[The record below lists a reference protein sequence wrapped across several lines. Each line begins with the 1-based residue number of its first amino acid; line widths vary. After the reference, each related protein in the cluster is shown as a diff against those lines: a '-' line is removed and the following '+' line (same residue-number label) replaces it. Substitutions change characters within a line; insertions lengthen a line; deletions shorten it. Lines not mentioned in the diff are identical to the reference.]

1 MEDDFLVLNIR
12 EYIKM
17 GKAGEDMLRQ
27 VFSSFKCE
35 KNLDVESFLT
45 EQSIDF
51 TKKNQSVTY
60 IVISPDNLLSIAL
73 GTIMP
78 IKIQSDLPAK
88 AELEEENIFVMDENR
103 AISQNIRP
111 LEIIVLN
118 LMPIKQDTELQLL
131 RGLSNTPLQID
142 VTFLQMSSHVSK
154 NTSASHIKKFY
165 QTFEEIKNNNYDGMI
180 ITGAP
185 VEKLEFEEVN
195 YWDELI
201 TVMEWSKKHVTST
214 IHICWGAQAGLYY
227 HYGIK
232 KELLPKKLSG
242 VYKHRVMNRKEP
254 LVRGFDDVFMAPHSR
269 YTQASRQ
276 QILDNPRLKVLA
288 DSDEAG
294 IYIVLGDG
302 GKEIFVMGH
311 PEYDRLTLDQEYK
324 RDIDKGIEPDL
335 PVNYYPDDDCNR
347 KPLLSWRSHAN
358 NLYTNWLNYY
368 VYQVTPYNLDGT
380 PF

>member
-1 MEDDFLVLNIR
+1 
-12 EYIKM
+12 
-17 GKAGEDMLRQ
+17 
-27 VFSSFKCE
+27 
-35 KNLDVESFLT
+35 
-45 EQSIDF
+45 
-51 TKKNQSVTY
+51 
-60 IVISPDNLLSIAL
+60 
-73 GTIMP
+73 MP

-185 VEKLEFEEVN
+185 VEKLDFEEVN
-195 YWDELI
+195 YWDELT

-227 HYGIK
+227 HYGVK
-232 KELLPKKLSG
+232 KELLSKKLSG

-276 QILDNPRLKVLA
+276 QILDNPRLKILA

-324 RDIDKGIEPDL
+324 RDIDKGIEPNL

-368 VYQVTPYNLDGT
+368 VYQITPYDLNESYDNYCI
-380 PF
+380 

>member
-1 MEDDFLVLNIR
+1 
-12 EYIKM
+12 
-17 GKAGEDMLRQ
+17 
-27 VFSSFKCE
+27 
-35 KNLDVESFLT
+35 
-45 EQSIDF
+45 
-51 TKKNQSVTY
+51 
-60 IVISPDNLLSIAL
+60 
-73 GTIMP
+73 MP

-242 VYKHRVMNRKEP
+242 VCKHRVMNRKEP

-368 VYQVTPYNLDGT
+368 VYQITPYDLNESYDNYCI
-380 PF
+380 

>member
-1 MEDDFLVLNIR
+1 
-12 EYIKM
+12 
-17 GKAGEDMLRQ
+17 
-27 VFSSFKCE
+27 
-35 KNLDVESFLT
+35 
-45 EQSIDF
+45 
-51 TKKNQSVTY
+51 
-60 IVISPDNLLSIAL
+60 
-73 GTIMP
+73 MP

-165 QTFEEIKNNNYDGMI
+165 QTFEEIKNNNYDGMT

-185 VEKLEFEEVN
+185 VEKLDFEEVN

-276 QILDNPRLKVLA
+276 QILNNPRLKVLA

-368 VYQVTPYNLDGT
+368 VYQITPYDLNESYDNYCI
-380 PF
+380 

>member
-1 MEDDFLVLNIR
+1 
-12 EYIKM
+12 
-17 GKAGEDMLRQ
+17 
-27 VFSSFKCE
+27 
-35 KNLDVESFLT
+35 
-45 EQSIDF
+45 
-51 TKKNQSVTY
+51 
-60 IVISPDNLLSIAL
+60 
-73 GTIMP
+73 MP

-165 QTFEEIKNNNYDGMI
+165 QTFEEIKSNNYDGMI

-185 VEKLEFEEVN
+185 VEKLDFEEVN
-195 YWDELI
+195 YWDELT

-232 KELLPKKLSG
+232 KELLSKKLSG

-276 QILDNPRLKVLA
+276 QILDNSRLKVLA

-347 KPLLSWRSHAN
+347 RPLLSWRSHAN

-368 VYQVTPYNLDGT
+368 VYQITPYDLNESYDNYCI
-380 PF
+380 

>member
-1 MEDDFLVLNIR
+1 
-12 EYIKM
+12 
-17 GKAGEDMLRQ
+17 
-27 VFSSFKCE
+27 
-35 KNLDVESFLT
+35 
-45 EQSIDF
+45 
-51 TKKNQSVTY
+51 
-60 IVISPDNLLSIAL
+60 
-73 GTIMP
+73 MP

-195 YWDELI
+195 YWHELI

-368 VYQVTPYNLDGT
+368 VYQITPYDLNESYDNYCI
-380 PF
+380 

>member
-1 MEDDFLVLNIR
+1 
-12 EYIKM
+12 
-17 GKAGEDMLRQ
+17 
-27 VFSSFKCE
+27 
-35 KNLDVESFLT
+35 
-45 EQSIDF
+45 
-51 TKKNQSVTY
+51 
-60 IVISPDNLLSIAL
+60 
-73 GTIMP
+73 MP

-165 QTFEEIKNNNYDGMI
+165 QTFEEVKNNNYDGMI

-185 VEKLEFEEVN
+185 VEKLDFEEVN
-195 YWDELI
+195 YWDELT

-232 KELLPKKLSG
+232 KELLPRKLSG

-276 QILDNPRLKVLA
+276 QIIDNPRLKVLA

-358 NLYTNWLNYY
+358 NLYTNWLNCY
-368 VYQVTPYNLDGT
+368 VYQITPYDLNESYDNYCI
-380 PF
+380 

>member
-1 MEDDFLVLNIR
+1 
-12 EYIKM
+12 
-17 GKAGEDMLRQ
+17 
-27 VFSSFKCE
+27 
-35 KNLDVESFLT
+35 
-45 EQSIDF
+45 
-51 TKKNQSVTY
+51 
-60 IVISPDNLLSIAL
+60 
-73 GTIMP
+73 MP

-358 NLYTNWLNYY
+358 NLYTNWLNYC
-368 VYQVTPYNLDGT
+368 VYQITPYDLNESYDNYCI
-380 PF
+380 

>member
-1 MEDDFLVLNIR
+1 
-12 EYIKM
+12 
-17 GKAGEDMLRQ
+17 
-27 VFSSFKCE
+27 
-35 KNLDVESFLT
+35 
-45 EQSIDF
+45 
-51 TKKNQSVTY
+51 
-60 IVISPDNLLSIAL
+60 
-73 GTIMP
+73 MP

-88 AELEEENIFVMDENR
+88 AELEEENIFVMDEYR

-111 LEIIVLN
+111 LEIVILN

-142 VTFLQMSSHVSK
+142 VTFLQMSTHVSK

-185 VEKLEFEEVN
+185 VEKLDFEEVN
-195 YWDELI
+195 YWDELT
-201 TVMEWSKKHVTST
+201 TVMEWSKRHVTST

-227 HYGIK
+227 HYGVK
-232 KELLPKKLSG
+232 KDLLKKKLSG
-242 VYKHRVMNRKEP
+242 VYSHRVMNRKEP
-254 LVRGFDDVFMAPHSR
+254 LVRGFDDIFMAPHSR
-269 YTQASRQ
+269 YTEANRK

-311 PEYDRLTLDQEYK
+311 PEYDRFTLDQEYK
-324 RDIDKGIEPDL
+324 RDYDKGIEPEL
-335 PVNYYPDDDCNR
+335 PVNYYPEDDCNR

-368 VYQVTPYNLDGT
+368 VYQITPYDLNESYDNYCI
-380 PF
+380 

>member
-1 MEDDFLVLNIR
+1 
-12 EYIKM
+12 
-17 GKAGEDMLRQ
+17 
-27 VFSSFKCE
+27 
-35 KNLDVESFLT
+35 
-45 EQSIDF
+45 
-51 TKKNQSVTY
+51 
-60 IVISPDNLLSIAL
+60 
-73 GTIMP
+73 MP

-103 AISQNIRP
+103 ALSQNIRP

-165 QTFEEIKNNNYDGMI
+165 QTFEEVKNNNYDGMI

-185 VEKLEFEEVN
+185 VEKLDFEEVN
-195 YWDELI
+195 YWDELT

-232 KELLPKKLSG
+232 KELLPRKLSG

-276 QILDNPRLKVLA
+276 QIIDNPRLKVLA

-368 VYQVTPYNLDGT
+368 VYQITPYDLNESYDNYCI
-380 PF
+380 

>member
-1 MEDDFLVLNIR
+1 
-12 EYIKM
+12 
-17 GKAGEDMLRQ
+17 
-27 VFSSFKCE
+27 
-35 KNLDVESFLT
+35 
-45 EQSIDF
+45 
-51 TKKNQSVTY
+51 
-60 IVISPDNLLSIAL
+60 
-73 GTIMP
+73 MP

-185 VEKLEFEEVN
+185 VEKLDFEEVN
-195 YWDELI
+195 YWDELT

-227 HYGIK
+227 HYGVK
-232 KELLPKKLSG
+232 KELLSKKLSG

-276 QILDNPRLKVLA
+276 QILDNPRLKILA

-324 RDIDKGIEPDL
+324 RDIDKGIEPNL

-368 VYQVTPYNLDGT
+368 VYQITPYDLNESYDNYYI
-380 PF
+380 

>member
-1 MEDDFLVLNIR
+1 
-12 EYIKM
+12 
-17 GKAGEDMLRQ
+17 
-27 VFSSFKCE
+27 
-35 KNLDVESFLT
+35 
-45 EQSIDF
+45 
-51 TKKNQSVTY
+51 
-60 IVISPDNLLSIAL
+60 
-73 GTIMP
+73 MP

-165 QTFEEIKNNNYDGMI
+165 QTFEEVKNNNYDGMI

-185 VEKLEFEEVN
+185 VEKLDFEEVN
-195 YWDELI
+195 YWDELT

-232 KELLPKKLSG
+232 KELLPRKLSG

-276 QILDNPRLKVLA
+276 QIIDNPRLKVLA

-368 VYQVTPYNLDGT
+368 VYQSTPFDLIGT
-380 PF
+380 PDFSSISMD

>member
-1 MEDDFLVLNIR
+1 
-12 EYIKM
+12 
-17 GKAGEDMLRQ
+17 
-27 VFSSFKCE
+27 
-35 KNLDVESFLT
+35 
-45 EQSIDF
+45 
-51 TKKNQSVTY
+51 
-60 IVISPDNLLSIAL
+60 
-73 GTIMP
+73 MP

-88 AELEEENIFVMDENR
+88 AELEEENIFVMDENE

-165 QTFEEIKNNNYDGMI
+165 QTFEEIKSNNYDGMI

-185 VEKLEFEEVN
+185 VEKLDFEEVN
-195 YWDELI
+195 YWDELT

-232 KELLPKKLSG
+232 KELLSKKLSG

-347 KPLLSWRSHAN
+347 RPLLSWRSHAN

-368 VYQVTPYNLDGT
+368 VYQITPYDLNESYDNYCI
-380 PF
+380 

>member
-1 MEDDFLVLNIR
+1 
-12 EYIKM
+12 
-17 GKAGEDMLRQ
+17 
-27 VFSSFKCE
+27 
-35 KNLDVESFLT
+35 
-45 EQSIDF
+45 
-51 TKKNQSVTY
+51 
-60 IVISPDNLLSIAL
+60 
-73 GTIMP
+73 MP

-185 VEKLEFEEVN
+185 VEKLDFEEVN
-195 YWDELI
+195 YWDELT

-232 KELLPKKLSG
+232 KELLPRKLSG

-311 PEYDRLTLDQEYK
+311 PEYDRLTLNQEYK

-368 VYQVTPYNLDGT
+368 V
-380 PF
+380 

>member
-1 MEDDFLVLNIR
+1 
-12 EYIKM
+12 
-17 GKAGEDMLRQ
+17 
-27 VFSSFKCE
+27 
-35 KNLDVESFLT
+35 
-45 EQSIDF
+45 
-51 TKKNQSVTY
+51 
-60 IVISPDNLLSIAL
+60 
-73 GTIMP
+73 MP

-185 VEKLEFEEVN
+185 VEKLDFEEVN

-269 YTQASRQ
+269 YTQANRQ

-324 RDIDKGIEPDL
+324 RDIDKGIEPYL

-368 VYQVTPYNLDGT
+368 VYQITPYDLNESYDNYCI
-380 PF
+380 

>member
-1 MEDDFLVLNIR
+1 
-12 EYIKM
+12 
-17 GKAGEDMLRQ
+17 
-27 VFSSFKCE
+27 
-35 KNLDVESFLT
+35 
-45 EQSIDF
+45 
-51 TKKNQSVTY
+51 
-60 IVISPDNLLSIAL
+60 
-73 GTIMP
+73 MP

-185 VEKLEFEEVN
+185 VEKLDFEEVN
-195 YWDELI
+195 YWDELT

-227 HYGIK
+227 HYGVR
-232 KELLPKKLSG
+232 KELLSKKLSG
-242 VYKHRVMNRKEP
+242 VYRHRVMNRKEP

-368 VYQVTPYNLDGT
+368 VYQITPYDLSGSYDNYCI
-380 PF
+380 

>member
-1 MEDDFLVLNIR
+1 
-12 EYIKM
+12 
-17 GKAGEDMLRQ
+17 
-27 VFSSFKCE
+27 
-35 KNLDVESFLT
+35 
-45 EQSIDF
+45 
-51 TKKNQSVTY
+51 
-60 IVISPDNLLSIAL
+60 
-73 GTIMP
+73 MP

-118 LMPIKQDTELQLL
+118 LMPIKQETELQLL

-368 VYQVTPYNLDGT
+368 VYQITPYDLNESYDNYCI
-380 PF
+380 